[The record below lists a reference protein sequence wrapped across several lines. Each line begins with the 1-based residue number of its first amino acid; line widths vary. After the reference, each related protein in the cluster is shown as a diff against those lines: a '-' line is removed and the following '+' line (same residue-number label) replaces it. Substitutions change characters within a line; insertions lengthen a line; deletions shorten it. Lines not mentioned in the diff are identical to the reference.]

1 MYQLINAGPSPYGR
15 KVAVALHEKGVPFET
30 IYDLPWADALETQ
43 QHSPLEQLPI
53 LLIPGEESV
62 YDSSYILRWLEAHH
76 PEPALLPRE
85 RDEQLAALKLQ
96 TLGERLM
103 EIAQA
108 IIFESY
114 RPQPS
119 EQGIDRNTRKI
130 VRGLGEVER
139 LIATGKPP
147 SVDHPIHLGQIA
159 VATTL
164 LVWEFVVAEKMSP
177 PIDAFVWRGRYP
189 ALTALIAELE
199 RRPSF
204 LATQPQSMNLDFA
217 AEVGR

>member
-30 IYDLPWADALETQ
+30 KYDLPWADAVETRQ
-43 QHSPLEQLPI
+43 YSPLEQLPI
-53 LLIPGEESV
+53 LLVPGEEPI
-62 YDSSYILRWLEAHH
+62 YDSSYILQWLEAHH
-76 PEPALLPRE
+76 PTPALLPPD
-85 RDEQLAALKLQ
+85 RDERLAALKLL

-108 IIFESY
+108 IIFETY

-119 EQGIDRNTRKI
+119 EQGIDRGTRKI
-130 VRGLGEVER
+130 VRGLAEVER
-139 LIATGKPP
+139 LVATGKPP
-147 SVDHPIHLGQIA
+147 SVDRPIHLGHIA

-189 ALTALIAELE
+189 ALTALVTELE
-199 RRPSF
+199 RRASF
-204 LATQPQSMNLDFA
+204 VATEPQSMNVDIA
-217 AEVGR
+217 AEVG

>member
-1 MYQLINAGPSPYGR
+1 MYQLINARPSPYGR

-30 IYDLPWADALETQ
+30 KYDLPWADAVETR

-53 LLIPGEESV
+53 LLVPGEEPI
-62 YDSSYILRWLEAHH
+62 YDSSYILQWLEAHH
-76 PEPALLPRE
+76 PLPALLPPD
-85 RDEQLAALKLQ
+85 RDERLAALKLL

-108 IIFESY
+108 IIFETY

-130 VRGLGEVER
+130 VRGLAEVER
-139 LIATGKPP
+139 LVATAKPP
-147 SVDHPIHLGQIA
+147 SVERPIHLGHIA
-159 VATTL
+159 VGTTL

-177 PIDAFVWRGRYP
+177 AIDAFVWRGRYP
-189 ALTALIAELE
+189 GLTRMIAGLE

-204 LATQPQSMNLDFA
+204 VATEPQSMKVDIA
-217 AEVGR
+217 AEVG

>member
-1 MYQLINAGPSPYGR
+1 MYRLINARPSPYGR

-30 IYDLPWADALETQ
+30 IYDLPWADAVETR

-53 LLIPGEESV
+53 LLVPGEEPI

-76 PEPALLPRE
+76 PEPALLHRD

-103 EIAQA
+103 EIAQSV
-108 IIFESY
+108 IFETY

-119 EQGIDRNTRKI
+119 EHAIDRGTRKI
-130 VRGLGEVER
+130 IRGLAEVER
-139 LIATGKPP
+139 LIAMGKPS
-147 SVDHPIHLGQIA
+147 SVDRSIHLGQIA

-177 PIDAFVWRGRYP
+177 PIDAFIWRGRYP

-199 RRPSF
+199 LRPSF
-204 LATQPQSMNLDFA
+204 VATRPQSMKVDIA
-217 AEVGR
+217 AEVG